1 MARLI
6 ALSVLCFAGCAQP
19 QAPEE
24 GATPSDRDAFGQ
36 QWIALYETKS
46 QREAEETLRAMRKQW
61 VGKRVSWDVQIIEP
75 FCRTAAQDGDR
86 GAGGTCNVRAF
97 DYARLPA
104 SAHNAIGGA
113 MPLVEL
119 QREEYLELTRQCL
132 PHGNKCV
139 ARIEATLASLA
150 EDTDAPM
157 QLRFTST
164 RLVQVRAA
172 REDEHFERAVRP
184 RVMGGTLSRSTR
196 SNRS

>member
-1 MARLI
+1 M
-6 ALSVLCFAGCAQP
+6 ALSILCFAGCAQSA
-19 QAPEE
+19 QAPT
-24 GATPSDRDAFGQ
+24 AASSDQDAFGQ

-46 QREAEETLRAMRKQW
+46 QREADEALRALRTQW
-61 VGKRVSWDVQIIEP
+61 VGKRVSWDVQIVEP
-75 FCRTAAQDGDR
+75 FCRTAAQDGDE
-86 GAGGTCNVRAF
+86 GTGGTCNVRAF
-97 DYARLPA
+97 DYARLPPA
-104 SAHNAIGGA
+104 AHNAIGGA

-119 QREEYLELTRQCL
+119 GREEYLALTRQCL
-132 PHGNKCV
+132 PHASRCV
-139 ARIEATLASLA
+139 ARIEATLGSLA

-164 RLVQVRAA
+164 RLLQVRAA